1 MALTV
6 IKMIVP
12 FGITLVT
19 LLILM
24 KLFKCKKG
32 FTRNI
37 VGNCV
42 PRCKM
47 SSKEWNDEKKICERK
62 KCDESLGSG
71 VSHETHRM
79 RIGGKCVL
87 RCKLKNNEW
96 DFVLKKCK
104 RKKCPQGDQ
113 YKRRIGGKCV
123 RRCIMRNR
131 VWNGKRCVRK

>member
-42 PRCKM
+42 RRCKI
-47 SSKEWNDEKKICERK
+47 KANEWNDEKKICERK
-62 KCDESLGSG
+62 S
-71 VSHETHRM
+71 
-79 RIGGKCVL
+79 
-87 RCKLKNNEW
+87 
-96 DFVLKKCK
+96 
-104 RKKCPQGDQ
+104 CPQGDQ
-113 YKRRIGGKCV
+113 YKRRIGGKCVRRCKIKANVWNGKRCVREPCPQGDQYKRRIGGTCV